1 MISVEFK
8 AMRAGT
14 CAWCRREKD
23 EVYDVA
29 FSDKSFVGP
38 MCKSDLLRAVGMKLP
53 MEAKPDSKPG
63 LGSASAVPVGKA
75 PAAK

>member
-8 AMRAGT
+8 SVRAGT

-23 EVYDVA
+23 QVYDVA

-38 MCKSDLLRAVGMKLP
+38 LCKVDLLRAVGLKLP
-53 MEAKPDSKPG
+53 MEAKPEARPG
-63 LGSASAVPVGKA
+63 LASATAVPVGNG
-75 PAAK
+75 PAAR